1 MDWCHSAVSSH
12 SHSLNLDDSL
22 SLGLNIGGAGEAR
35 PALLSLPVS
44 LPPLPE
50 LLLHIEWGAV
60 ETPCGWLWRP
70 PGPPG
75 GTIGPIRKW

>member
-50 LLLHIEWGAV
+50 LLLHIERGGV
-60 ETPCGWLWRP
+60 GWV
-70 PGPPG
+70 G
-75 GTIGPIRKW
+75 IGWVG